1 MPSDRAQGRRPTL
14 TPGKNVDRRTT
25 AAALRRLSD
34 EALAREPSLGTLLGR
49 LADAVEDGRTTEA
62 SGYIGAVDARGLAE
76 LLAGAHSRFWAV
88 LEVLRNVLVFA
99 PIAVTWF
106 GLSLA
111 AGAYADMLAARP
123 DLVSQPFL
131 LLWEQGF
138 GGRLVFNFGTLALID
153 ASLIGILIVL
163 SFTLHMRSELRDVA
177 FQTSVLLKESEIRA
191 LLGQASSLGALDISG
206 TDAETI
212 LADMAAEERRIYER
226 ASEREGQLFELEGV
240 IDRLRDAAIRLERAA
255 DAIARR

>member
-1 MPSDRAQGRRPTL
+1 M
-14 TPGKNVDRRTT
+14 DRRTT
-25 AAALRRLSD
+25 SAALRRLSD

-62 SGYIGAVDARGLAE
+62 SGYIGAIDARGLAE

-111 AGAYADMLAARP
+111 AGAYADLIGARP

-131 LLWEQGF
+131 LLWQQGF
-138 GGRLVFNFGTLALID
+138 GGRIAFNFGTLAIID
-153 ASLIGILIVL
+153 ASLIGILILL
-163 SFTLHMRSELRDVA
+163 SLALHIRSELRDVA

-206 TDAETI
+206 ADGEKI

-226 ASEREGQLFELEGV
+226 ASEREGQLFELEIVVG
-240 IDRLRDAAIRLERAA
+240 RLRDAAERLERAA

>member
-1 MPSDRAQGRRPTL
+1 M
-14 TPGKNVDRRTT
+14 T
-25 AAALRRLSD
+25 AAAIRRLGD

-49 LADAVEDGRTTEA
+49 LADAVDDGRATEA
-62 SGYIGAVDARGLAE
+62 EGYIGAIDARGLAE

-138 GGRLVFNFGTLALID
+138 GGRLLFNFGTLALID
-153 ASLIGILIVL
+153 ASLIGILILL
-163 SFTLHMRSELRDVA
+163 SFTLHLRSELTDVA

-191 LLGQASSLGALDISG
+191 VLGQASSLGALDVSG
-206 TDAETI
+206 PDAEAI

-226 ASEREGQLFELEGV
+226 ASEREGELFSLEGV
-240 IDRLRDAAIRLERAA
+240 VNRLAEAAARLERAA

>member
-1 MPSDRAQGRRPTL
+1 M
-14 TPGKNVDRRTT
+14 T
-25 AAALRRLSD
+25 AAAIRRLGD

-49 LADAVEDGRTTEA
+49 LADAVDDGRATEA
-62 SGYIGAVDARGLAE
+62 EGYIGAIDARGLAE

-123 DLVSQPFL
+123 ELVSQPFL

-138 GGRLVFNFGTLALID
+138 GGRLLFNFGTLALID
-153 ASLIGILIVL
+153 ASLIGILILL
-163 SFTLHMRSELRDVA
+163 SFTLHVRSELTDVA

-191 LLGQASSLGALDISG
+191 VLGQASSLGALDVSG
-206 TDAETI
+206 PDAEAI

-226 ASEREGQLFELEGV
+226 ASEREGELFSLEGV
-240 IDRLRDAAIRLERAA
+240 VNRLAEAAARLERAA

>member
-1 MPSDRAQGRRPTL
+1 M
-14 TPGKNVDRRTT
+14 DRRTT
-25 AAALRRLSD
+25 SAALRRLSD

-62 SGYIGAVDARGLAE
+62 SGYIGAIDARGLAE

-111 AGAYADMLAARP
+111 AGAYADLIGARP

-131 LLWEQGF
+131 LLWQQGF
-138 GGRLVFNFGTLALID
+138 GGRIAFNFGTLAIID
-153 ASLIGILIVL
+153 ASLIGILILL
-163 SFTLHMRSELRDVA
+163 SLALQIRSELRDVA

-206 TDAETI
+206 ADAEKI

-226 ASEREGQLFELEGV
+226 ASEREGQLFDLESVVG
-240 IDRLRDAAIRLERAA
+240 RLRDAAERLERAA

>member
-1 MPSDRAQGRRPTL
+1 M
-14 TPGKNVDRRTT
+14 T
-25 AAALRRLSD
+25 AAAIRRLGD

-49 LADAVEDGRTTEA
+49 LADAVDDGRATEA
-62 SGYIGAVDARGLAE
+62 EGCIGAIDARGLAE

-123 DLVSQPFL
+123 ELVSQPFL

-138 GGRLVFNFGTLALID
+138 GGRLLFNFGTLALID
-153 ASLIGILIVL
+153 ASLIGILILL
-163 SFTLHMRSELRDVA
+163 SFTLHLRSELTDVA

-191 LLGQASSLGALDISG
+191 VLGQASSLGALDVSG
-206 TDAETI
+206 PDAEAI

-226 ASEREGQLFELEGV
+226 ASEREGELFSLEGV
-240 IDRLRDAAIRLERAA
+240 VNRLAEAAARLERAA

>member
-1 MPSDRAQGRRPTL
+1 M
-14 TPGKNVDRRTT
+14 T
-25 AAALRRLSD
+25 AAAIRRLGD

-49 LADAVEDGRTTEA
+49 LADAVDDGRATEA
-62 SGYIGAVDARGLAE
+62 EGYIGAIDARGLAE

-99 PIAVTWF
+99 PIAVTWA

-111 AGAYADMLAARP
+111 AGAYADLIATRP
-123 DLVSQPFL
+123 ELVSQPFL

-153 ASLIGILIVL
+153 ASLIGILILL
-163 SFTLHMRSELRDVA
+163 SFMLHVRSELTDVA

-191 LLGQASSLGALDISG
+191 LMGQASSLGALDVSG
-206 TDAETI
+206 PDAEAI

-226 ASEREGQLFELEGV
+226 ASEREGELFALEGV
-240 IDRLRDAAIRLERAA
+240 VNRLAEAAARLERAA
-255 DAIARR
+255 DSIARR

>member
-1 MPSDRAQGRRPTL
+1 M
-14 TPGKNVDRRTT
+14 T
-25 AAALRRLSD
+25 AAAIRRLGD

-49 LADAVEDGRTTEA
+49 LADAVDDGRATEA
-62 SGYIGAVDARGLAE
+62 EGYIGAVDARGLAE

-99 PIAVTWF
+99 PIAVTWA

-111 AGAYADMLAARP
+111 AGAYADMIATRP

-153 ASLIGILIVL
+153 ASLIGILILL
-163 SFTLHMRSELRDVA
+163 SFTLHLRSELTDVA

-191 LLGQASSLGALDISG
+191 LMGQASSLGALDVSG
-206 TDAETI
+206 PDAEAI

-226 ASEREGQLFELEGV
+226 ASEREGELFRLEGV
-240 IDRLRDAAIRLERAA
+240 LDRLTEAAARLERAA

>member
-1 MPSDRAQGRRPTL
+1 M
-14 TPGKNVDRRTT
+14 T
-25 AAALRRLSD
+25 AAAIRRLGD

-49 LADAVEDGRTTEA
+49 LADAVDDGRKTEA
-62 SGYIGAVDARGLAE
+62 EGYIGAIDARGLAE

-99 PIAVTWF
+99 PIAVTWA

-111 AGAYADMLAARP
+111 AGAYADMIATRP
-123 DLVSQPFL
+123 ELVSQPFL

-153 ASLIGILIVL
+153 ASLIGILIAL
-163 SFTLHMRSELRDVA
+163 SFTLHVRSELTDVA

-191 LLGQASSLGALDISG
+191 LLGQASSLGALDVSG
-206 TDAETI
+206 PDAEAI

-226 ASEREGQLFELEGV
+226 ASEREGELFRLEGV
-240 IDRLRDAAIRLERAA
+240 VDRLGEAAARLERAA